1 MVPTSAIV
9 VGGVQT
15 DVGHTAGVHSST
27 ELWIGHQQ
35 RLPRDGAAGIRN
47 QSASKWIRDGACQ
60 VGVGIL
66 HGLGTRSIG
75 VQVLVRN
82 RVHVTRNLD
91 VVTVVADVIGFDD
104 KSAQELTL
112 KAE

>member
-1 MVPTSAIV
+1 MVPASAIV

-35 RLPRDGAAGIRN
+35 RLPRNGGAGIRN
-47 QSASKWIRDGACQ
+47 QSASKWIRDRACE

-66 HGLGTRSIG
+66 HGLCTRTIG
-75 VQVLVRN
+75 VQILVRKS
-82 RVHVTRNLD
+82 VQVPRNLN
-91 VVTVVADVIGFDD
+91 VVTVVANIISFEDP
-104 KSAQELTL
+104 STPELTL
-112 KAE
+112 K